1 MTQRELP
8 PPELRQTPMCLPAH
22 LRSDAAPPIR
32 VTPLTGTNGTRDTWA
47 LDRNSPLALT
57 LASKRVYFIR
67 ASDGRPFRW
76 QSSLAVRG
84 LEAWDIGA
92 DSLAYFSER
101 LPYEDRNY
109 LAFSDGGQ
117 VVWRLAAS
125 GFKMRSVTFVGT
137 PNRADVESEKAIRNI
152 GMSQI
157 VYDSSFD
164 LIAYLGGL
172 FSGTVSTDRSF
183 AQLGDRMKRYP
194 MKNIGHG
201 GVLNTP
207 ALIRLWET
215 EPWVDN
221 IRAVSAKEAA

>member
-1 MTQRELP
+1 M
-8 PPELRQTPMCLPAH
+8 
-22 LRSDAAPPIR
+22 
-32 VTPLTGTNGTRDTWA
+32 GTNGLRDPWA
-47 LDRNSPLALT
+47 VDPNSTLALT
-57 LASKRVYFIR
+57 LASQRVYFIR

-84 LEAWDIGA
+84 LEAWDVGA
-92 DSLAYFSER
+92 DALAYWSAQ
-101 LPYEDRNY
+101 LPPQDRNY